1 MDSVLKEI
9 SCPVYCPINLQN
21 VKTVTLNSQLFSA
34 ACPRIS
40 KEKTPPEGRDV
51 CEQLRR
57 ILNPGPLLCVR
68 QCWTPLPIQEA
79 FQWRTC
85 WLENRT
91 AEKIKGKYT
100 GTPAS
105 NYVLATA
112 IGCRSFRIQVD
123 SHTSRSFRRHDL
135 GRFAYIEVVSPT
147 IRIAD
152 IKADSQTQFELIRMQ
167 KSQKT
172 NFSYSLQRV
181 DLSLKDASLFFFPLF
196 AWF

>member
-1 MDSVLKEI
+1 MRPWQWPKFLFTQLLWKATGRHSKDRPPPTWTTNAMATLMDSVLKEI
-9 SCPVYCPINLQN
+9 SCPVYCPINLQD
-21 VKTVTLNSQLFSA
+21 VTTVTLNSQLFSA

-91 AEKIKGKYT
+91 AERLKQE
-100 GTPAS
+100 
-105 NYVLATA
+105 N
-112 IGCRSFRIQVD
+112 IQA
-123 SHTSRSFRRHDL
+123 HLRLTT
-135 GRFAYIEVVSPT
+135 Y
-147 IRIAD
+147 
-152 IKADSQTQFELIRMQ
+152 
-167 KSQKT
+167 
-172 NFSYSLQRV
+172 
-181 DLSLKDASLFFFPLF
+181 
-196 AWF
+196 